1 MNLACNLRKEID
13 MSKAM
18 LQSKTNNSGDNYL
31 SVYLHEIDQIPL
43 LNREEEYELA
53 IKAKEGDLL
62 ARNRLVES
70 NLRFVV
76 SIAKQYQNRGLALLD
91 LINEGNIGLMTAV
104 DKFDADKGYHFIS
117 YAVWWIRQS
126 ILKAIGD
133 KVRLIRLPMNKSA
146 DLLNIQKAKN
156 EIERSGIE
164 PTVEQISEK
173 CNLSKNDVT
182 SLLKYNN
189 EISSLDAPVGNGSET
204 KFGDFIESDLPE
216 VEDYIFDDSL
226 KSSMN
231 KVLNKLSDKEKNII
245 ELRFGLNG
253 NYQMSLKEI
262 GELYNLTKER
272 IRQIEKKVLNN
283 LSKDEDFKE
292 LEVFLA

>member
-1 MNLACNLRKEID
+1 
-13 MSKAM
+13 MSKTM
-18 LQSKTNNSGDNYL
+18 LQTKAYKSDDNYL
-31 SVYLHEIDQIPL
+31 SVYLHEIDQIAL
-43 LNREEEYELA
+43 LNREEEYDLA
-53 IKAKEGDLL
+53 VKAKSGDLFS
-62 ARNRLVES
+62 RNRLVES

-76 SIAKQYQNRGLALLD
+76 SIAKQYQNRGLGLLD

-104 DKFDADKGYHFIS
+104 DKFDPEKGYHFIS
-117 YAVWWIRQS
+117 YAVWWIRQA

-133 KVRLIRLPMNKSA
+133 KVRLIRLPMNKGA

-156 EIERSGIE
+156 EIEKSGIE
-164 PTVEQISEK
+164 PTIAQISSK
-173 CNLSKNDVT
+173 CNISEDDVS

-189 EISSLDAPVGNGSET
+189 EISSLDAPVGSGSET

-216 VEDYIFDDSL
+216 VEDYIFDESL

-231 KVLNKLSDKEKNII
+231 KVLDKLSDKERNII